1 MTRLCRSRRREGLR
15 LRLTREQSTSQSD
28 AVFARTAP
36 EARGDA
42 YAMKAWATPPETW
55 RPVPCAQARAALS
68 TTPFRARRIGAFLFA
83 LTAILANLAQNDVR
97 AADAV
102 LKPWAEGRL
111 PVFALE
117 SLDGQRTDLAQLR
130 SGAALVHFFATWCEP
145 CRAELTALQQLHA
158 RLHDGSVTVVGVDVG
173 EVDSRVRRFFAEQPV
188 SFPIL
193 LDRDRAVSKTWRV
206 SVLPTTVLLDRNFV
220 PRFVAEGDVD
230 WAQPEI
236 GESLM
241 NLIRQKAAGKA
252 GAF

>member
-1 MTRLCRSRRREGLR
+1 
-15 LRLTREQSTSQSD
+15 
-28 AVFARTAP
+28 
-36 EARGDA
+36 
-42 YAMKAWATPPETW
+42 MKAWATPRETW
-55 RPVPCAQARAALS
+55 RPLPCAQACAALS
-68 TTPFRARRIGAFLFA
+68 TTLFRPRRIGAFLFA

-102 LKPWAEGRL
+102 LKPWAEGPL
-111 PVFALE
+111 PIFALE
-117 SLDGQRTDLAQLR
+117 SLDGERTDLARLR
-130 SGAALVHFFATWCEP
+130 SGATLVHFFATWCEP

-158 RLHDGSVTVVGVDVG
+158 RLRDGSVTVVGVDVG

-206 SVLPTTVLLDRNFV
+206 SVLPTTFLLDRNFV

-230 WAQPEI
+230 WSQPETE
-236 GESLM
+236 GSLM
-241 NLIRQKAAGKA
+241 SLIRQKAAGKA